1 MIIITINSAQISKK
15 LLAVKDME
23 VQMMRDIQKL

>member
-1 MIIITINSAQISKK
+1 MIIITINSAQILKK